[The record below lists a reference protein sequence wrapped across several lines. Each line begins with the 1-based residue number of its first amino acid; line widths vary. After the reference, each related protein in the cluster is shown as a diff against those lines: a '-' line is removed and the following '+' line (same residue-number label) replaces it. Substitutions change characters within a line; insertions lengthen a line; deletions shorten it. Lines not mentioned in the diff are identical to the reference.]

1 MAILVTGGKG
11 FIGARLVRELVRQGE
26 AVICMDLRASPGRLT
41 DIADKVT
48 FVDGDIS
55 DRASIDSV
63 LAHHPVE
70 KIAHMV
76 FYLAEERGVSSRP
89 EDPEGLYRQE
99 MIMNT
104 GTFHVFEAARQA
116 GIRRVI
122 YPSSVQY
129 HAGDEPWDGPEPVT
143 EDSPARPTS
152 LYGIGKLLC
161 ERLAGEYNRLHG
173 TEYITLRIPGAYGP
187 GAMIG
192 ARGINLIAT
201 RGALGQRVAL
211 PYSPAQAVVL
221 AHVDDIAF
229 AFAQALALPAMQS
242 PVYHIGG
249 HYASFAEI
257 ADIGRQI
264 SPGLEVAFNEAA
276 PLRGSYRIDSTLIER
291 ELGLRHRS
299 LLEGYAALA
308 EETRAAHGMGAQ
320 A

>member
-11 FIGARLVRELVRQGE
+11 FIGARLVRELVRRGE
-26 AVICMDLRASPGRLT
+26 QVICMDLRASPGRLA
-41 DIADKVT
+41 DIAGLVT

-55 DRASIDSV
+55 DRTAIDRV
-63 LAHHPVE
+63 LDSHPVDR
-70 KIAHMV
+70 IAHMV
-76 FYLAEERGVSSRP
+76 FYIAEERGVNARP

-104 GTFHVFEAARQA
+104 GTFHVFEAARKA
-116 GIRRVI
+116 GIRRLV

-143 EDSPARPTS
+143 EGAPARPTS

-201 RGALGQRVAL
+201 RGAMGQPVAL
-211 PYSPAQAVVL
+211 PYRPDQRVVL

-229 AFAQALALPAMQS
+229 AFARALDLPAMQS

-249 HYASFAEI
+249 HDVSFADI
-257 ADIGRQI
+257 AALGRQI
-264 SPGLEVAFNEAA
+264 TPELEVSFASDA
-276 PLRGSYRIDSTLIER
+276 PLRGSYSIDCRLIER
-291 ELGLRHRS
+291 ELGLRHRP
-299 LLEGYAALA
+299 LIEGYRALA
-308 EETRAAHGMGAQ
+308 EETRGAAA
-320 A
+320 